1 MSRNIVY
8 FDLETQRLANDVGG
22 WDRKQDMG
30 MSVGVTYST
39 AKGGYTIYGEKQV
52 DALIKE
58 LVEADLVVGYNVIN
72 FDYAVLMGYTIL
84 DLVERLVTLDMLVE
98 VEKVVGARLPLES
111 LAKATL
117 GVGKIAHGL
126 DAVKWWREGRV
137 MEIAEYCCFDVKVTK
152 MVHEYAASHG
162 ELYYTDR
169 FNRKQ
174 RIALDL
180 DKVGATML

>member
-1 MSRNIVY
+1 
-8 FDLETQRLANDVGG
+8 
-22 WDRKQDMG
+22 
-30 MSVGVTYST
+30 
-39 AKGGYTIYGEKQV
+39 
-52 DALIKE
+52 
-58 LVEADLVVGYNVIN
+58 
-72 FDYAVLMGYTIL
+72 MGYTIL
-84 DLVERLVTLDMLVE
+84 ELEERLVSLDMLVE

-137 MEIAEYCCFDVKVTK
+137 MDIAEYCCFDVKVTK
-152 MVHEYAASHG
+152 MVHEYAAAHG

-180 DKVGATML
+180 EKAPATLI